1 MKITEN
7 NLEEF
12 LELVAFENR
21 TSMKML
27 RTKDRTRFLVEARS
41 MAYRILRDNGFT
53 QQYIGDL
60 FNRDHAAVIHS
71 LKKHEYNY
79 NTYNYYQE
87 TFDNIRY
94 KMGLDDEGSMVDKQ
108 LVEKY
113 QQSLA
118 DLHVIIANQKE
129 KIITYKRRIQSIE
142 KTSKLLTQNLKQL
155 CN

>member
-1 MKITEN
+1 
-7 NLEEF
+7 
-12 LELVAFENR
+12 
-21 TSMKML
+21 
-27 RTKDRTRFLVEARS
+27 
-41 MAYRILRDNGFT
+41 
-53 QQYIGDL
+53 
-60 FNRDHAAVIHS
+60 
-71 LKKHEYNY
+71 
-79 NTYNYYQE
+79 
-87 TFDNIRY
+87 
-94 KMGLDDEGSMVDKQ
+94 MGLDDEGSMVDKQ